1 MTIDTANLQDQLAN
15 KMIGLFEAVVEERK
29 KYYLT
34 HPEKIPTQRDARSI
48 ISGYANKNSVISGGF
63 NIIPGP
69 LGMAAAIPEILLIVR
84 NQVVMIYDL
93 GVACGKKEFLDKELL
108 AFVFAYALG
117 RGGLGL
123 LVNVGGKIL
132 IKQISARVFP
142 KVVQVIAGQIV
153 QRFIS
158 SMVGKWLPIVGA
170 AAMATWSNYSTRE
183 IGKKAIE
190 IFEKNIERSSEVV
203 DTLQVAEADNA

>member
-1 MTIDTANLQDQLAN
+1 MAIDTANLQDQLTE
-15 KMIGLFEAVVEERK
+15 KMIGLFESVVEERK

-34 HPEKIPTQRDARSI
+34 NPEKIPTQRDARSI
-48 ISGYANKNSVISGGF
+48 ISGYANTNSVISGGF

-93 GVACGKKEFLDKELL
+93 GVAYGKKEFLDKDLL
-108 AFVFAYALG
+108 ATVFAYAIG
-117 RGGLGL
+117 RGGLGV
-123 LVNVGGKIL
+123 LVMYGGKVL
-132 IKQISARVFP
+132 IKQISARLFP
-142 KVVQVIAGQIV
+142 KVVQVIAGQVV

-183 IGKKAIE
+183 IGKKASE
-190 IFEKNIERSSEVV
+190 IFEKNIEHSSEVV
-203 DTLQVAEADNA
+203 DTLQVAEADIA